1 MKKILERK
9 SMKTILMCEPNS
21 FAVNYDIN
29 PWMSSSIGKVDKN
42 KAHQQWKDLSKKI
55 KDVGHKV
62 VVMHNQPEELPD
74 LVFTANAALT
84 INNHA
89 LISNF
94 ACVERQA
101 ESTIYSE
108 YISGLGLKIDNYFVH
123 NDIYFEGAG
132 DALLEKNKN
141 ILVLGYGFRTSRL
154 AKEYVQEWLKMV
166 SYNTKLMQVELI
178 NPNYYHLDTCF
189 CPLDNGYVLYYP
201 GAFSE
206 KSNNELKDTF
216 QNKLISVSEED
227 ASFFACNAVSLD
239 NCLILNRASTSLQK
253 KLNSLDITVVETPLN
268 QYMLSGGS
276 AKCLTLELSLKVI

>member
-1 MKKILERK
+1 
-9 SMKTILMCEPNS
+9 MKTILMCEPNS

-42 KAHQQWKDLSKKI
+42 MAYQQWKDLSQKI
-55 KDVGHKV
+55 KGLGHRV

-89 LISNF
+89 LIASF

-101 ESTIYSE
+101 ESAIYSE
-108 YISGLGLKIDNYFVH
+108 YISGLGLKVDNYFVH

-141 ILVLGYGFRTSRL
+141 ILVLGYGFRTNKL

-166 SYNTKLMQVELI
+166 SSNTKLMQVELI

-206 KSNNELKDTF
+206 KSNNELKDVF
-216 QNKLISVSEED
+216 QNKLIAVSEED
-227 ASFFACNAVSLD
+227 ASFFACNAVSL
-239 NCLILNRASTSLQK
+239 NNYLILNKASAGLQK

-276 AKCLTLELSLKVI
+276 AKCLTLELSLNVI